1 MAGLLLGE
9 TFTDPTG
16 NGQPD
21 KLKLSNSE
29 GRGARPSRISQL
41 LPWIGTLGS
50 FLLNTLPGMVA
61 AKPPINV
68 KTGLGTCL
76 VGRLVQLPVQC
87 NGLLDRKGLLTRSI
101 RKARCWRLHN
111 NHHDI
116 MLMVNDHWPLVIYEG
131 HGQWPSDP
139 HNILGFDR
147 IYHTSYQDMINS
159 LSLQ

>member
-1 MAGLLLGE
+1 MGSETEWNIWSESFCLHADGRVLGCPGRKRCAVTMQHHDIWMARLLLGE

-41 LPWIGTLGS
+41 LPWIGTLGR
-50 FLLNTLPGMVA
+50 FLSNTLPGMVA

-87 NGLLDRKGLLTRSI
+87 TCLSDKGLLTRSI
-101 RKARCWRLHN
+101 TKVRCGELCHRK
-111 NHHDI
+111 
-116 MLMVNDHWPLVIYEG
+116 
-131 HGQWPSDP
+131 
-139 HNILGFDR
+139 
-147 IYHTSYQDMINS
+147 
-159 LSLQ
+159 